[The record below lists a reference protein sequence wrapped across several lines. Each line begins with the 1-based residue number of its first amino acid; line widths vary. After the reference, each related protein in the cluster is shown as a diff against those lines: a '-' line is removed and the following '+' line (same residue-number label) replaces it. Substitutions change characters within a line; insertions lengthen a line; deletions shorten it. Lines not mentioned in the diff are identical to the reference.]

1 MFINIKSLN
10 FSSNFGLV
18 LILLLFISAILSP
31 ILCQPK
37 KIAIIT
43 NTTINGKFDRKQF
56 EQFTSLL
63 NNEVDLNVAIIIGE
77 WSKQNLNEEL
87 AQIHSALENL
97 KIPFKLMERH
107 STQTSII
114 DFHEIFE
121 SNEFILVDNDRMI
134 LEINTNIPNLP
145 ENGFIKVETL
155 NQISEGTDLKKIK
168 NVFIISNQSLNQIQN
183 HTNLLN
189 LLKDKKVFW
198 IYSADKKIISQV
210 NPINNVIEIALPST
224 LTSESP
230 GYYLLEEKSDSI
242 FLINKKLKNTT
253 ADIQLALAF
262 KDIKSIKIPNDTM
275 AIDTSLTKVFE
286 KEYYS
291 SSNTLSINSNNR
303 IYTLLNNG
311 LLYLN
316 DFKGKEI
323 FVTELIGRI
332 ENNPVLYKD
341 LLLSATVEGDLY
353 SINSNNGEILQVV
366 GIGEQITSDLSA
378 IEIVNGNTKIIGVVF
393 GTSLGNIF
401 CYNAFTFELLW
412 KKNISK
418 YSIISKPDIAKDKIV
433 FINSNSS
440 LYCVN
445 SKTGSLNWNFEFSDK
460 RNSYANNYPIS
471 DGKNIFSLSPDGNL
485 VAIDI
490 LLGKKIWSINT
501 KGVLNQFYLGSEK
514 QKLFLMNNNGVM
526 TVYSSIDGREIRDID
541 FKKSRIFSFI
551 IAENQGYSLVGFSD
565 GSLYNIDGKFN
576 YKLLIAPTRIPI
588 TSLDVISK
596 DEFIIKDINGKITLY
611 KIN

>member
-1 MFINIKSLN
+1 MKKNQILFFYYIRTLKTNSASL
-10 FSSNFGLV
+10 
-18 LILLLFISAILSP
+18 
-31 ILCQPK
+31 
-37 KIAIIT
+37 
-43 NTTINGKFDRKQF
+43 
-56 EQFTSLL
+56 
-63 NNEVDLNVAIIIGE
+63 
-77 WSKQNLNEEL
+77 EL
-87 AQIHSALENL
+87 AYAL
-97 KIPFKLMERH
+97 
-107 STQTSII
+107 
-114 DFHEIFE
+114 
-121 SNEFILVDNDRMI
+121 
-134 LEINTNIPNLP
+134 
-145 ENGFIKVETL
+145 
-155 NQISEGTDLKKIK
+155 
-168 NVFIISNQSLNQIQN
+168 
-183 HTNLLN
+183 
-189 LLKDKKVFW
+189 
-198 IYSADKKIISQV
+198 
-210 NPINNVIEIALPST
+210 
-224 LTSESP
+224 
-230 GYYLLEEKSDSI
+230 
-242 FLINKKLKNTT
+242 
-253 ADIQLALAF
+253 
-262 KDIKSIKIPNDTM
+262 KDIKNINVPADTLKIDQLLSI
-275 AIDTSLTKVFE
+275 VFE
-286 KEYYS
+286 KDYNS
-291 SSNTLSINSNNR
+291 SSKTLSINSNNR

-501 KGVLNQFYLGSEK
+501 KGVLNQFYLSSEK
-514 QKLFLMNNNGVM
+514 QKLFLMNSNGVM
-526 TVYSSIDGREIRDID
+526 TIYSAKDGKEIAKID
-541 FKKSRIFSFI
+541 FKKSRICSH
-551 IAENQGYSLVGFSD
+551 SL
-565 GSLYNIDGKFN
+565 LQ
-576 YKLLIAPTRIPI
+576 RI
-588 TSLDVISK
+588 K
-596 DEFIIKDINGKITLY
+596 KILW
-611 KIN
+611 